1 MIFNLKTFEI
11 EKIIEAHIS
20 CIREIKLF
28 HNWII
33 TSSNDNSIKI
43 HSKTDFKNLATLL
56 GHTNSIPTFTTF
68 EKIDEKS
75 IISFLLCLKEINK
88 KFKNKSV
95 TSKMLYYIP
104 KMLVIKIVTYTKL
117 KYLVSGSY
125 DNTIRVKKKKNGFFY
140 QKSKI
145 NKNFYSYGICKI
157 SFACHVGLFIQGS
170 FVQYIMSIINTL

>member
-125 DNTIRVKKKKNGFFY
+125 DNTIRVKKKKMDFFIKN
-140 QKSKI
+140 QKLTKI
-145 NKNFYSYGICKI
+145 FIAMESAKFHLHVMLGC
-157 SFACHVGLFIQGS
+157 SFRDHSCNI
-170 FVQYIMSIINTL
+170 